1 MLEAYGVIDGFT
13 IDREVV
19 RAVRGSEDSRVE
31 DKV

>member
-13 IDREVV
+13 IDREAV

>member
-13 IDREVV
+13 IDRETV